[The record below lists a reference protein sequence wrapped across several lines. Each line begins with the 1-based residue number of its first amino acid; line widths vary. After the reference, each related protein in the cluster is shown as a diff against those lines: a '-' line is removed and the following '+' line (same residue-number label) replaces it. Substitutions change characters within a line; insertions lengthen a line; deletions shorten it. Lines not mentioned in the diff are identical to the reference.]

1 MRTNLISLEE
11 NPFFA
16 SFLSR
21 NIVLVQA
28 VGICPII
35 MAGTTLQNGVA
46 LTACTLA
53 VLVPVSLI
61 MSLVGEKLSPW
72 MRPPLYTVLAMG
84 LMVLSAWVLEAYVSA
99 ELYDK
104 LYVFLPLMAVNT
116 LFTYRAGGYSVQHS
130 PLLALLDALG
140 SGLGF
145 GIVICA
151 VSALRE
157 ILTQGTLW
165 GQPVEVAF
173 RFSAAALPAVGFM
186 MLAFMAAALQWLKA
200 ALSRLADKQR
210 GQNHV

>member
-1 MRTNLISLEE
+1 MRTNWISREE

-53 VLVPVSLI
+53 VLLPVSLV
-61 MSLVGEKLSPW
+61 MSLVGEKFSPW
-72 MRPPLYTVLAMG
+72 MRPPLYTILAMG
-84 LMVLSAWVLEAYVSA
+84 LMVLAAWVLETYVSA
-99 ELYDK
+99 DLYAK
-104 LYVFLPLMAVNT
+104 LYIFLPLMAVNT
-116 LFTYRAGGYSVQHS
+116 LFTYRAGGYSVQHT
-130 PLLALLDALG
+130 PPVALLDALG

-157 ILTQGTLW
+157 VLAQGTLW
-165 GQPVEVAF
+165 GEPIEISV

-200 ALSRLADKQR
+200 GLSRLADKQR
-210 GQNHV
+210 GQNRG